1 MEDGT
6 ETELE
11 DSADAAETET
21 ENRAARRSRSPRRA
35 ALPSSSSSG
44 APTSDVRA
52 RHAHAWD
59 AAEAA
64 RRHQLR
70 DFKRGLDDIHFA
82 LFDASRLASRRDRVP
97 YVVDGRYLQDGS
109 IAITVIAEDHD
120 YVIQFRGA
128 EADWLTLCERLCF
141 PPKVPAPH
149 RLRLRKK

>member
-70 DFKRGLDDIHFA
+70 HHLLDVISSTPYAWRIVTALAMRETAAHFVRRSSGLGTRRGLW
-82 LFDASRLASRRDRVP
+82 SR
-97 YVVDGRYLQDGS
+97 
-109 IAITVIAEDHD
+109 
-120 YVIQFRGA
+120 
-128 EADWLTLCERLCF
+128 
-141 PPKVPAPH
+141 
-149 RLRLRKK
+149 